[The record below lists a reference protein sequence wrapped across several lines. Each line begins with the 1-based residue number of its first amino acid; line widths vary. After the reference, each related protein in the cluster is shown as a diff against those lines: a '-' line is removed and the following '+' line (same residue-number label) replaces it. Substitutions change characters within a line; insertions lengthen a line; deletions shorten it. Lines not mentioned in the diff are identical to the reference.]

1 MAHALPQALET
12 FLAGRN
18 APVEFR
24 QLLHDCNITDFNM
37 LANMAPTQDDLK
49 TKTNVFA
56 LPLAVQGL
64 ADDGNIRPA
73 DEAAMPLRHA
83 ALSICTRVRA
93 IWTDAWAVANS
104 STAAPGLVREPDSTA
119 DLEIDP
125 TVYEVIVNCFRN
137 GTDAAHPGYGFTYSP
152 EERGHDRLT
161 SVLHRQISNGYLRT
175 TDLTK
180 VYAQTDN
187 PKIIEIMRK
196 EKLASSF
203 IATVGEVRRRLEILL
218 NSIGL
223 VGAFRNAAGERFVEL
238 QALREY
244 LD

>member
-18 APVEFR
+18 APLEFR
-24 QLLHDCNITDFNM
+24 QLLHDCNIADATM
-37 LANMAPTQDDLK
+37 LANMAPSQEELK
-49 TKTNVFA
+49 ENVFA
-56 LPLAVQGL
+56 LLAVPGL
-64 ADDGNIRPA
+64 SDDGSIRPA
-73 DEAAMPLRHA
+73 DEVAMPIRRD
-83 ALSICTRVRA
+83 ALSICTRIRN

-104 STAAPGLVREPDSTA
+104 STAAPGLVREPESAA

-125 TVYEVIVNCFRN
+125 TVYEVIVNCFKN
-137 GTDAAHPGYGFTYSP
+137 GTDAAHPGYGFTYAP
-152 EERGHDRLT
+152 EERGHDRLM
-161 SVLHRQISNGYLRT
+161 SALHRQISNGYLRT

-238 QALREY
+238 QALRKY
-244 LD
+244 FH